1 MLAPRHHPHLLQPDN
16 ALILVVDMQE
26 SFLKSIFEADRLVE
40 NVNKLIRGANILRI
54 PVISTVQNRKAL
66 GEVIPTVKTLL
77 PALLPPFDK
86 MTFNCFANAGIAS
99 EIARSGRKQIIL
111 CGMETHIC
119 ISQTALGLTAAS
131 HQVHVAADAVSSRTH
146 ENWQGGLNRMRQSGV
161 FVTSVE
167 AALYELLHEA
177 GTADFRD
184 ILAII
189 K

>member
-1 MLAPRHHPHLLQPDN
+1 MLAPRHHPHLLQPEN
-16 ALILVVDMQE
+16 TLILVVDMQE
-26 SFLKSIFEADRLVE
+26 SFLSSIFEADRLEESVC
-40 NVNKLIRGANILRI
+40 KLIKGANILRI

-66 GEVIPTVKTLL
+66 GEVIPRVKSLL
-77 PALLPPFDK
+77 PPLLPPFEK

-99 EIARSGRKQIIL
+99 EIARSGRKQIVL

-119 ISQTALGLTAAS
+119 ISQTALGLTAGS

-167 AALYELLHEA
+167 SVLYELLHEA

-184 ILAII
+184 VLAVV